1 MAAVIAGQRIEGT
14 TKSGRSRTVSIDLG
28 TVQVLRDHRKREFV
42 DRLTVGQQSGRV
54 PRTAAKINKV
64 PRAEQPR
71 AEFCPQGQVLVGPLI
86 AARPSPRRSLT
97 VRSGRHTIRGCS
109 PGADHRAADWWLI
122 VR

>member
-64 PRAEQPR
+64 PGQSSPGPSSVPR
-71 AEFCPQGQVLVGPLI
+71 GRF
-86 AARPSPRRSLT
+86 SS
-97 VRSGRHTIRGCS
+97 VRSSRRDRV
-109 PGADHRAADWWLI
+109 PADR
-122 VR
+122 